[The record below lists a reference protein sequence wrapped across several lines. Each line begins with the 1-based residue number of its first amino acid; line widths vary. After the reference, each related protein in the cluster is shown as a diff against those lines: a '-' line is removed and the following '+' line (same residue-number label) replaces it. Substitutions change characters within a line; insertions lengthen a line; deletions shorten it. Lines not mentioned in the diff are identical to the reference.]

1 MPRSLSKAGNG
12 RTLCR
17 KAIRSTQSKFA
28 SDKRHGWAVG
38 GDGVILSTSDGGFE
52 WDEEE
57 SRANTTLY
65 SVYLKDRNHL
75 VVSGAR
81 GTILTTKNGGDK
93 WVSRKTGTRDHLFS
107 VSFAPDNPLR
117 GWAVGTFG
125 AIIFHGGWWRHLET
139 ADQQHN
145 SSSLLRRFHKC
156 EDRNCCGSRGTVL
169 VTNNGGA
176 DWKEK
181 KDYASVVLTGV
192 TFTSAKRAVV
202 VGYRGTIL
210 QTDDAG

>member
-1 MPRSLSKAGNG
+1 MRRSP
-12 RTLCR
+12 
-17 KAIRSTQSKFA
+17 
-28 SDKRHGWAVG
+28 
-38 GDGVILSTSDGGFE
+38 
-52 WDEEE
+52 
-57 SRANTTLY
+57 RANTTLY

-117 GWAVGTFG
+117 GWAVGSFG
-125 AIIFHGGWWRHLET
+125 AIIFTVDGGVTWKPQTSNTTAHLFCVAFT
-139 ADQQHN
+139 NVKTGIAV
-145 SSSLLRRFHKC
+145 
-156 EDRNCCGSRGTVL
+156 GSRGTVL

-181 KDYASVVLTGV
+181 KLM
-192 TFTSAKRAVV
+192 R
-202 VGYRGTIL
+202 L
-210 QTDDAG
+210 